1 MKFRRNTGF
10 LVLSLLTAF
19 FLSACGGGGGGG
31 GSSPSAPLAPTV
43 VTSAVNTPSV
53 DTALINGSVN
63 PNGLEA
69 TAWFEYGTD
78 EFLANPTKTDN
89 QVKAAATVPQSI
101 NATLP
106 SLSAGTK
113 YYYRVAATNTVG
125 TVKGTIENFTTTSLS
140 PTVHTGT
147 ADPAVRSAVVNGTV
161 NPNGLATNAWFEYG
175 KDSSLASPTKIG
187 NQVIPAGLVGVPI
200 TATLSPLDPTMLYY
214 YRVSAQSVGG
224 LSNGV
229 INSFTTTS
237 TPPPIVDAGMD
248 QSVVIGHPVTLDGSG
263 SSDPYG
269 TITTY
274 AWTQLSGTTV
284 TLSTPMEVSATFTAP
299 TVSYP
304 SENLSFQLKVTDSQP
319 LSGTDTVNVNV
330 KWGSLDDFSTD
341 TTSSYQV
348 TLLEGSRAAFSY
360 DSTGKRAQILSG
372 NDNHVIFA
380 QSLPTSNQGVFSLDF
395 SPTVKYP
402 TGGGIWIRLMQD
414 NNTYYEIQNFSWD
427 VPPDPHP
434 NTASVRKV
442 VGGAEVEKVLFTN
455 SYAQGGTYP
464 IKITFSPSLTT
475 VLAFGETI
483 SLSSNATSIPV
494 SKFDVHIG
502 QQDAYVDN
510 IHLEPKP

>member
-1 MKFRRNTGF
+1 
-10 LVLSLLTAF
+10 
-19 FLSACGGGGGGG
+19 
-31 GSSPSAPLAPTV
+31 
-43 VTSAVNTPSV
+43 
-53 DTALINGSVN
+53 
-63 PNGLEA
+63 
-69 TAWFEYGTD
+69 
-78 EFLANPTKTDN
+78 
-89 QVKAAATVPQSI
+89 
-101 NATLP
+101 
-106 SLSAGTK
+106 
-113 YYYRVAATNTVG
+113 
-125 TVKGTIENFTTTSLS
+125 
-140 PTVHTGT
+140 
-147 ADPAVRSAVVNGTV
+147 
-161 NPNGLATNAWFEYG
+161 
-175 KDSSLASPTKIG
+175 
-187 NQVIPAGLVGVPI
+187 
-200 TATLSPLDPTMLYY
+200 
-214 YRVSAQSVGG
+214 
-224 LSNGV
+224 
-229 INSFTTTS
+229 
-237 TPPPIVDAGMD
+237 
-248 QSVVIGHPVTLDGSG
+248 
-263 SSDPYG
+263 
-269 TITTY
+269 
-274 AWTQLSGTTV
+274 
-284 TLSTPMEVSATFTAP
+284 MEVSATFTAP

-372 NDNHVIFA
+372 NDNHVTFA
-380 QSLPTSNQGVFSLDF
+380 HSLPTSNQGVFSLDF

-483 SLSSNATSIPV
+483 LSSNATSIPV
-494 SKFDVHIG
+494 SEFEVHIG

-510 IHLEPKP
+510 ILLEATP

>member
-1 MKFRRNTGF
+1 MIFRKNTGY
-10 LVLSLLTAF
+10 LALSLFTIFILA
-19 FLSACGGGGGGG
+19 ACGGGGGG
-31 GSSPSAPLAPTV
+31 SINSKPAPLAPTV
-43 VTSAVNTPSV
+43 VTSTVNTPSV

-69 TAWFEYGTD
+69 TAWFKYGTD
-78 EFLANPTKTDN
+78 SSLSNPIKTDN
-89 QVKAAATVPQSI
+89 QIMAAATVPQSI

-113 YYYRVAATNTVG
+113 YYYQVVATNTVG
-125 TVKGTIENFTTTSLS
+125 TSYGTIESFTTISLP

-147 ADPAVRSAVVNGTV
+147 ADPAVGSAVINGTV
-161 NPNGLATNAWFEYG
+161 NPNGLATTAWLEYG
-175 KDSSLASPTKIG
+175 KDSSLASSTITD

-200 TATLSPLDPTMLYY
+200 TWTLSLLDTTTPYY
-214 YRVSAQSVGG
+214 YRVWAKSLGG
-224 LSNGV
+224 LSNGE
-229 INSFTTTS
+229 IKSFTTTS
-237 TPPPIVDAGMD
+237 TPPPVANAGLD

-269 TITTY
+269 TITAY
-274 AWTQLSGTTV
+274 EWTQLTGTGV
-284 TLSTPMEVSATFTAP
+284 TLSNPTAVSATFTAP

-304 SENLSFQLKVTDSQP
+304 SENLSFQLKVTDSRSI
-319 LSGTDTVNVNV
+319 SGTDTVNVNV

-348 TLLEGSRAAFSY
+348 TLQEGSRAAFVY

-380 QSLPTSNQGVFSLDF
+380 QSIPTSNQGVFSLDF

-427 VPPDPHP
+427 IPADPHP

-442 VGGAEVEKVLFTN
+442 VGGSEVEKILFTN

-475 VLAFGETI
+475 VVAFGEAI

-494 SKFDVHIG
+494 SKYDVHIG
-502 QQDAYVDN
+502 QQDAYIDN
-510 IHLEPKP
+510 ILLEPKP